1 MRRTPLWFPFALT
14 LVGITSNALVTPA
27 LPNVLAEFSAS
38 KSTSGLIV
46 ASGSVAGI
54 FMAPVVGLAADRVGR
69 RPIIVGCLVIFG
81 LFGGLVALAPTLP
94 LLLLARFFQGMGS
107 AGLINLAV
115 VLIGDATSGAR
126 RTKLIGRNSAV
137 LTTGLAL
144 LPLLSGGVTE
154 VFDWRVTFGLYTL
167 ALPLAAVGWRVIV
180 PMETAREDTIG
191 SQLRGAVEAVRH
203 PVNLASIVGGTLVF
217 IAIFGLFL
225 TVLPLHL
232 EERFGLN
239 AAERGAVLS
248 VPAIT
253 STLVAFNLGRLRA
266 FMPARRL
273 LTIAGVLFVV
283 AFPTMGAGAALWVVL
298 VAALFYGAGEG
309 FFVPTLQEVTVTNTP
324 DEHRAAALA
333 AWTSASRFGQTSGP
347 LVAGGLLKVAT
358 TSTVLSLGGLLGVA
372 IVCLAH
378 FGPIGRSAAPPPP
391 YSPPSTPTQR

>member
-1 MRRTPLWFPFALT
+1 MRRTPLWFSFALT

-54 FMAPVVGLAADRVGR
+54 FMAPVVGVAADRIGR
-69 RPIIVGCLVIFG
+69 RPIIVGCLL
-81 LFGGLVALAPTLP
+81 LFGSFGGMVALAPTLP
-94 LLLLARFFQGMGS
+94 LFLAARFLQGVGS

-115 VLIGDATSGAR
+115 VLIGDSTTGAR

-144 LPLLSGGVTE
+144 LPLLSGAVTE
-154 VFDWRVTFGLYTL
+154 LFDWRVTFGLYAL
-167 ALPLAAVGWRVIV
+167 ALPLAAVGWRVV
-180 PMETAREDTIG
+180 APAVSVREDTVG
-191 SQLRGAVEAVRH
+191 SQLRGVAQAVRH
-203 PVNLASIVGGTLVF
+203 PVNLASIAGATLVF

-232 EERFGLN
+232 EGRFGLN
-239 AAERGAVLS
+239 AAQRGAVLS

-253 STLVAFNLGRLRA
+253 STLVAFNLGRFRSVLS
-266 FMPARRL
+266 ARRL
-273 LTIAGVLFVV
+273 LSVAGGLFVV
-283 AFPTMGAGAALWVVL
+283 AFPTMGAAGVLWLVL
-298 VAALFYGAGEG
+298 VAALLYGAGEG

-333 AWTSASRFGQTSGP
+333 AWTSASRFGQTTGP
-347 LVAGGLLKVAT
+347 LIAGGLLKVT
-358 TSTVLSLGGLLGVA
+358 GTSTVLGLGGLLGVA
-372 IVCLAH
+372 IVGLAH
-378 FGPIGRSAAPPPP
+378 FGPIGRVGNPEVATSAPA
-391 YSPPSTPTQR
+391 QG